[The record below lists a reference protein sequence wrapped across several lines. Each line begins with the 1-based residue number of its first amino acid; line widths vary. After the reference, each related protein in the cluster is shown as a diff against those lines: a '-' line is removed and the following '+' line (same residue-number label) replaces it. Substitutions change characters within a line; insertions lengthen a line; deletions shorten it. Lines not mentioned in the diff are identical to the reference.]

1 MKPGKETIN
10 IFWLRRDLR
19 LDDNA
24 GLYYALK
31 QKLPLLCIFIF
42 DSNILDK
49 LSDKS
54 DLRVNFIY
62 QQISTIKS
70 QLKSL
75 GSDLGVFY
83 GNPLEIWEK
92 IIAENKIDSV
102 FCNHDYEPYA
112 ISRDKSVKQRLQ
124 ESDIQFF
131 SYKDQVI
138 FEKNEVL
145 KQDGTPYTVYTPY
158 SKKWLE
164 KLNDFYL
171 KSYPCEQYFSNFHR
185 GANFELLSMEEIGF
199 QKTEF
204 NFPASSLEA
213 EIIKTY
219 DKTRDI
225 PSKDKGTS
233 RLGLHLRFGT
243 VSVRKIARTVR
254 SMNETYL
261 KELIWR
267 EFFMQILW
275 HFPHVKENSFR
286 REYDRIEWRNNRDEF
301 EKWCTGQTGY
311 PIVDAGMRELNAT
324 GHMHNRVR
332 MITASFLTK
341 HLLIDWRWG
350 EAYFAQKLLDYEL
363 SANNGNWQWAAGTG
377 CDAAPYFR
385 VFNPHTQNEKFDP
398 QNLYVRKWVPEF
410 QSSKY
415 VKPIVEHKFAR
426 ERALATYKAALA
438 QK

>member
-1 MKPGKETIN
+1 MNLGNQSLN
-10 IFWLRRDLR
+10 IFWFRRDFR
-19 LDDNA
+19 LEDNA

-31 QKLPLLCIFIF
+31 KKLPLQCIFIF
-42 DSNILDK
+42 DTNILNQ
-49 LSDKS
+49 LTNKS
-54 DLRVNFIY
+54 DRRVNFIH
-62 QQISTIKS
+62 QQIYFLKN
-70 QLKSL
+70 QLKGL
-75 GSDLGVFY
+75 GSDLAVFY
-83 GNPLEIWEK
+83 GNPVEIWHK
-92 IIAENKIDSV
+92 IIAENKIHSV

-112 ISRDKSVKQRLQ
+112 ISRDEAVKQNLAKQ
-124 ESDIQFF
+124 DIQFF

-145 KQDGTPYTVYTPY
+145 KQDGTPYTIYTPY

-171 KSYPCEQYFSNFHR
+171 KNYPCEKYFANFQK
-185 GANFELLSMEEIGF
+185 GINFELPSIKEIGF

-204 NFPASSLEA
+204 HFPNSTLET

-219 DKTRDI
+219 HKTRDI
-225 PSKDKGTS
+225 PSNDKGTS

-243 VSVRKIARTVR
+243 VSIRKIAQAVK

-275 HFPHVKENSFR
+275 HFPHVKEHSFR
-286 REYDRIEWRNNRDEF
+286 REYDRIEWRNNLDEF
-301 EKWCTGQTGY
+301 EKWCNGQTGY

-324 GHMHNRVR
+324 GYMHNRVR

-350 EAYFAQKLLDYEL
+350 EAYFAEKLLDFEL

-398 QNLYVRKWVPEF
+398 QNVYVRKWVPEF
-410 QSSKY
+410 QSSNY
-415 VKPIVEHKFAR
+415 PKPIVDHKFAR
-426 ERALATYKAALA
+426 ERALATYKKALS